1 MEKSLKKVGL
11 IILDYKKADRVCEN
25 VNKIVSYKYNF
36 DLEIIIAD
44 NSCDKNN
51 ANKLK
56 KLDKY
61 KNVRIIIFNN
71 NLGYTKAHN
80 LALKGYKYDYL
91 FIVNPDIIIKD
102 ENLLNSM
109 VDYMEQN
116 QRVAIL
122 GPKQVNDDGSMVK
135 TARNWPNP
143 LTQFFRRTFFKN
155 IPIIKNIV
163 AKDELDFYK
172 YDKILDVPWI
182 QSSFNL
188 VRFDFFRKA
197 GGLNEKY
204 FMFMSDPELAFQAWK
219 SGLKVQ
225 VNPEFTVYADGI
237 RVSSGGFIAFF
248 KKWTMRTH
256 LMDSLKYFFSHLF
269 EKNPFKLD

>member
-25 VNKIVSYKYNF
+25 VNKILSYKSNF
-36 DLEIIIAD
+36 DLKIIIAD

-61 KNVRIIIFNN
+61 KNVRIIIFNK

-80 LALKGYKYDYL
+80 LALKGYNYDYL

-109 VDYMEQN
+109 VEYMEKN
-116 QRVAIL
+116 QTVAIL
-122 GPKQVNDDGSMVK
+122 GPKQINDDGSMVK

-143 LTQFFRRTFFKN
+143 LTQFFRRTIFKN
-155 IPIIKNIV
+155 TWSLFKRNN
-163 AKDELDFYK
+163 
-172 YDKILDVPWI
+172 W
-182 QSSFNL
+182 
-188 VRFDFFRKA
+188 RWRRK
-197 GGLNEKY
+197 
-204 FMFMSDPELAFQAWK
+204 
-219 SGLKVQ
+219 
-225 VNPEFTVYADGI
+225 
-237 RVSSGGFIAFF
+237 R
-248 KKWTMRTH
+248 R
-256 LMDSLKYFFSHLF
+256 
-269 EKNPFKLD
+269 